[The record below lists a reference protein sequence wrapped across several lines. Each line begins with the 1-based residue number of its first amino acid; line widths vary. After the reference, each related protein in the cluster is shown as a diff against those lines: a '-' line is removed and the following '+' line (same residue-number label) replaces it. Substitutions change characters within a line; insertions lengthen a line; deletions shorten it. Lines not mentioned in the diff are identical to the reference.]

1 MDKIANIK
9 IGQQN
14 IATDSTRSIS
24 SIIEEKL
31 LKNKKKK
38 TRNIEQIELTAQ
50 QIMLP
55 LQTVDVPSTTGAI
68 VYRNYLGNEINTK
81 INQQSLRAEN
91 SLHVMTQEAQKS
103 WATARADTKITSS
116 AVDNRQAQDKILSQS
131 IKGDAFNISNNI
143 ASLNKEIVFEAAND
157 IAALGKDIGSEVG
170 SDITALAKD
179 TKSEDGSDTAALGED
194 IESEVQNILQ
204 SIIPLIKQTPEQ
216 LLGLRNS
223 VDTSATLPENQQ
235 HINTGNITDGQ
246 DGNPGTLIYRFQQ
259 WGENHSVIISE
270 HSEGAMTLK
279 PSDELVE
286 DRLTHALQDNNDASK
301 WQLDQNSQGRNHSRY
316 ETNDEEDD

>member
-1 MDKIANIK
+1 MDKIANSK

-14 IATDSTRSIS
+14 ITTDSTRSIS

-38 TRNIEQIELTAQ
+38 TRNIELIELTAQ
-50 QIMLP
+50 QIMQP
-55 LQTVDVPSTTGAI
+55 RQTVEVPPIMGAI
-68 VYRNYLGNEINTK
+68 THGNYLGNEINTK
-81 INQQSLRAEN
+81 INQQSLCSEN
-91 SLHVMTQEAQKS
+91 SLNVMTQEAQRS
-103 WATARADTKITSS
+103 RATARADTKITNS
-116 AVDNRQAQDKILSQS
+116 AVDNRQAQDKILYQG
-131 IKGDAFNISNNI
+131 IQRDTFNINNNI
-143 ASLNKEIVFEAAND
+143 APLNKEIESEAAND
-157 IAALGKDIGSEVG
+157 M
-170 SDITALAKD
+170 
-179 TKSEDGSDTAALGED
+179 AALGED

-235 HINTGNITDGQ
+235 HINTGNMTDGQ

-301 WQLDQNSQGRNHSRY
+301 WQLDQNSQGRNHSRH